1 MAKNNKNNSSG
12 PNGWLIFLGFIIL
25 INIPWAWPLLP
36 LAFIGIALWK
46 SGLFGGRTTGKNIS
60 SDSRQA
66 VRMDKYRIMTEGRSV
81 ESIAY
86 LASAV
91 GVSFD
96 TAMRDLQKMVA
107 EGRFGPR
114 AYINYVDKTVVL
126 DPIAQAQAQAQE
138 LKRQTQ
144 DLKNQTQARNRPAG
158 GKEGSNMVSRAAES
172 DAKKKASAQ
181 KSAGIAARTAQKAP
195 DAGPYTALNKVLL
208 VLGIVLCALGGGY
221 ALSILS
227 GPIPSFLYDTLPA
240 LIPPFSVLASGA
252 GCLIYRGFLKKRE
265 KRFKVYEAVCGGRD
279 YVKID
284 ELASKAG
291 VSPRKCKR
299 DLEAMLEKKLLPG
312 SAYIDQGDGLL
323 VLKPGAAPK
332 AEQEPVTQPEQDNE
346 DRYKAILKEIRKLN
360 DDIPDEGVSRRI
372 DEMEDLTSRIFRAVQ
387 EKPEKEPQIKSFMS
401 YYLPTTLKL
410 LGAYAE
416 FEKSGAAGDNIQSTK
431 AEIERILETLV
442 DGFRKQLD
450 KLYESEA
457 MDISSDIDVL
467 ENMLRRDGL
476 TGDGSAF
483 NVRQSGK

>member
-12 PNGWLIFLGFIIL
+12 SRGWLIFLGFIVL
-25 INIPWAWPLLP
+25 VNIPWAWPLVP
-36 LAFIGIALWK
+36 LGFLGIALWK
-46 SGLFGGRTTGKNIS
+46 SGLFGSRAAEKGLS
-60 SDSRQA
+60 SDARQESR
-66 VRMDKYRIMTEGRSV
+66 MEKYRIMTEGRSV
-81 ESIAY
+81 ESIDY

-126 DPIAQAQAQAQE
+126 DPTAARPAQAQPR
-138 LKRQTQ
+138 KQTQ
-144 DLKNQTQARNRPAG
+144 TQNRPVS

-172 DAKKKASAQ
+172 DAKKKAAAQ
-181 KSAGIAARTAQKAP
+181 KAVGSAGETAQKAP
-195 DAGPYTALNKVLL
+195 DKGPYTALNKVLL
-208 VLGIVLCALGGGY
+208 VLGIVLCALGGGF
-221 ALSILS
+221 ALSMMS
-227 GPIPSFLYDTLPA
+227 GSAAGFLNYALPA
-240 LIPPFSVLASGA
+240 LIPPLSVIASGA
-252 GCLIYRGFLKKRE
+252 GCLVYRGFLKKRE
-265 KRFKVYEAVCGGRD
+265 NRFKVYEAVCAGRD
-279 YVKID
+279 YVKIG

-291 VSPRKCKR
+291 VSQRKCKR
-299 DLEAMLEKKLLPG
+299 DLEAMLDKSLLPG

-323 VLKPGAAPK
+323 VLKAGAAPK
-332 AEQEPVTQPEQDNE
+332 ASEPVTEPEKDNE

-360 DDIPDEGVSRRI
+360 DDIPDEGVSKRI

-410 LGAYAE
+410 LGTYAD
-416 FEKSGAAGDNIQSTK
+416 FEKSGASGENIQSTK

-476 TGDGSAF
+476 AGDGSPFKA
-483 NVRQSGK
+483 RQSGK

>member
-12 PNGWLIFLGFIIL
+12 SRGWLIFLGFIVL
-25 INIPWAWPLLP
+25 VNIPWAWPLVP
-36 LAFIGIALWK
+36 LGFLGIALWK
-46 SGLFGGRTTGKNIS
+46 SGLFGSRAAEKGLS
-60 SDSRQA
+60 SDARQESR
-66 VRMDKYRIMTEGRSV
+66 MEKYRIMTEGRSV
-81 ESIAY
+81 ESIDY

-126 DPIAQAQAQAQE
+126 DPTAARPAQAQPR
-138 LKRQTQ
+138 KQTQ
-144 DLKNQTQARNRPAG
+144 TQNRPVS

-172 DAKKKASAQ
+172 DAKKKAAAQ
-181 KSAGIAARTAQKAP
+181 KAVGSAGETAQKAP
-195 DAGPYTALNKVLL
+195 DKGPYTALNKVLL

-240 LIPPFSVLASGA
+240 LIPPLSVIASGV
-252 GCLIYRGFLKKRE
+252 GCLVYRGFLKKRE
-265 KRFKVYEAVCGGRD
+265 NRFKVYEAVCAGRD
-279 YVKID
+279 YVKIG

-291 VSPRKCKR
+291 VSQRKCKR
-299 DLEAMLEKKLLPG
+299 DLEAMLDKSLLPG

-323 VLKPGAAPK
+323 VLKAGAAPK
-332 AEQEPVTQPEQDNE
+332 ASEPVTEPEKDNE

-360 DDIPDEGVSRRI
+360 DDIPDEGVSKRI

-410 LGAYAE
+410 LGTYAD
-416 FEKSGAAGDNIQSTK
+416 FEKSGASGENIQSTK

-476 TGDGSAF
+476 AGDGSPFKA
-483 NVRQSGK
+483 RQSGK

>member
-12 PNGWLIFLGFIIL
+12 SRGWLIFLGFIVL
-25 INIPWAWPLLP
+25 VNIPWAWPLVP
-36 LAFIGIALWK
+36 LGFLGIALWK
-46 SGLFGGRTTGKNIS
+46 SGLFGSRAAEKGLS
-60 SDSRQA
+60 SDARQESR
-66 VRMDKYRIMTEGRSV
+66 MEKYRIMTEGRSV
-81 ESIAY
+81 ESIDY

-126 DPIAQAQAQAQE
+126 DPTAARPAQAQPR
-138 LKRQTQ
+138 K
-144 DLKNQTQARNRPAG
+144 QTQAQNRPVS
-158 GKEGSNMVSRAAES
+158 GKEGSHMVSRAAES
-172 DAKKKASAQ
+172 DAKKKAAAQ
-181 KSAGIAARTAQKAP
+181 KAAGSAGETAQKAS
-195 DAGPYTALNKVLL
+195 DKGPYTALNKVLL
-208 VLGIVLCALGGGY
+208 ILGIVLCALGGGY

-240 LIPPFSVLASGA
+240 LIPPLSVIASGV
-252 GCLIYRGFLKKRE
+252 GCLVYRGFLKKRE
-265 KRFKVYEAVCGGRD
+265 NRFKVYEAVCAGRD
-279 YVKID
+279 YVKIG

-291 VSPRKCKR
+291 VSQRKCKR
-299 DLEAMLEKKLLPG
+299 DLEAMLDKGLLPG
-312 SAYIDQGDGLL
+312 SAYIDQGDSLL
-323 VLKPGAAPK
+323 VLKAGAAPK
-332 AEQEPVTQPEQDNE
+332 ASEPVTEPEKDNE

-360 DDIPDEGVSRRI
+360 DDIPDEGVSKRI

-410 LGAYAE
+410 LGTYAD
-416 FEKSGAAGDNIQSTK
+416 FEKSGASGENIQSTK

-476 TGDGSAF
+476 AGDGSPFKA
-483 NVRQSGK
+483 RQSGK

>member
-12 PNGWLIFLGFIIL
+12 SRGWLIFLGFLIL
-25 INIPWAWPLLP
+25 VNVPWAWPLLP

-46 SGLFGGRTTGKNIS
+46 SGLLGGRTTEKNIS
-60 SDSRQA
+60 SDSRQEA
-66 VRMDKYRIMTEGRSV
+66 RMDKYRIMTEGRSV
-81 ESIAY
+81 ESIDY

-107 EGRFGPR
+107 EGRFGPG

-126 DPIAQAQAQAQE
+126 DPAAARAAQAQAQKQA
-138 LKRQTQ
+138 Q
-144 DLKNQTQARNRPAG
+144 DLKKQAQAQNRPSG
-158 GKEGSNMVSRAAES
+158 GKEGSNMVSRAADS
-172 DAKKKASAQ
+172 DAKKKA
-181 KSAGIAARTAQKAP
+181 AQKAAGSTGQTAP
-195 DAGPYTALNKVLL
+195 KAPETGPYAALNKILL
-208 VLGIVLCALGGGY
+208 VLGIVLCVLGGGY

-240 LIPPFSVLASGA
+240 LIPPFSVIASGA

-265 KRFKVYEAVCGGRD
+265 NRFKVYEAVCAGRD

-291 VSPRKCKR
+291 VSQRKCKR

-332 AEQEPVTQPEQDNE
+332 AEQAPVTQPEKDNE

-410 LGAYAE
+410 LGTYAD
-416 FEKSGAAGDNIQSTK
+416 FEKSGASGENIQSTK

-483 NVRQSGK
+483 QTRRSGK

>member
-12 PNGWLIFLGFIIL
+12 PSGWLIFLGFLFL
-25 INIPWAWPLLP
+25 INFSWAWPLLP
-36 LAFIGIALWK
+36 LAFVGIALWK

-208 VLGIVLCALGGGY
+208 VLGIVLCALGGGF
-221 ALSILS
+221 ALSMMS
-227 GPIPSFLYDTLPA
+227 GSAAGFLNYALPA
-240 LIPPFSVLASGA
+240 LIPPLSVISSGA
-252 GCLIYRGFLKKRE
+252 GCLVYRGFLKKRE
-265 KRFKVYEAVCGGRD
+265 NRFKVYEAVCAGRD
-279 YVKID
+279 YVKIG

-291 VSPRKCKR
+291 VSQRKCKR
-299 DLEAMLEKKLLPG
+299 DLEAMLDKSLLPG

-323 VLKPGAAPK
+323 VLKAGAAPK
-332 AEQEPVTQPEQDNE
+332 ASEPVTEPEKDNE

-360 DDIPDEGVSRRI
+360 DDIPDEGVSKRI

>member
-12 PNGWLIFLGFIIL
+12 PSGWLIFLGFLFL
-25 INIPWAWPLLP
+25 INFSWAWPLLP
-36 LAFIGIALWK
+36 LAFVGIALWK

-126 DPIAQAQAQAQE
+126 DPTAARPAQAQPR
-138 LKRQTQ
+138 KQTQ
-144 DLKNQTQARNRPAG
+144 TQNRPVS

-172 DAKKKASAQ
+172 DAKKKAAAQ
-181 KSAGIAARTAQKAP
+181 KAVGSAGETAQKAP
-195 DAGPYTALNKVLL
+195 DKGPYTALNKVLL
-208 VLGIVLCALGGGY
+208 VLGIVLCALGGGF
-221 ALSILS
+221 ALSMMS
-227 GPIPSFLYDTLPA
+227 GSAAGFLNYALPA
-240 LIPPFSVLASGA
+240 LIPPLSVISSGA
-252 GCLIYRGFLKKRE
+252 GCLVYRGFLKKRE
-265 KRFKVYEAVCGGRD
+265 NRFKVYEAVCAGRD
-279 YVKID
+279 YVKIG

-291 VSPRKCKR
+291 VSQRKCKR
-299 DLEAMLEKKLLPG
+299 DLEAMLDKSLLPG

-323 VLKPGAAPK
+323 VLKAGAAPK
-332 AEQEPVTQPEQDNE
+332 ASEPVTEPEKDNE

-360 DDIPDEGVSRRI
+360 DDIPDEGVSKRI